1 MAFPPLVRTNILY
14 QIRGGKSSDTRGDS
28 VGLQYMCYN

>member
-28 VGLQYMCYN
+28 RF